1 FRLNQAFVQELLY
14 SPVAEGLLQ
23 FQDRGDPGRHRLCGR
38 CNGRLRA
45 GFRASYPACLPI
57 SHAANLSG
65 ESISEISSFLSAV
78 SPVRRLATWGSVF
91 STPHLPDSSGGYQCT
106 VSQPWPPME
115 RSRMP
120 SSPCKNTIKLF
131 HTPQG
136 GLGGNSSNDI
146 TLLM

>member
-1 FRLNQAFVQELLY
+1 MLIPASEPFGHPGLRYSHDLLGNLLSFLFLLVPRFADSAFRLNQAFVQELLY

-78 SPVRRLATWGSVF
+78 PPV
-91 STPHLPDSSGGYQCT
+91 
-106 VSQPWPPME
+106 
-115 RSRMP
+115 
-120 SSPCKNTIKLF
+120 
-131 HTPQG
+131 
-136 GLGGNSSNDI
+136 
-146 TLLM
+146 